1 MQVWQLLSQRLW
13 RNSAFRFGVLV
24 LGVLLALAALA
35 PFLGTVDPAAMDSA
49 HINTAAGVRGEF
61 VQLDGTVVAHTFWMG
76 ADNFG
81 RDIFSRV
88 LYGTRTSLL
97 VAAFT
102 AAVAIGVGALLGML
116 AGYFRAVDA
125 VLMRFMDGLMAI
137 PAILLAIALVA
148 ALGAQLWTV
157 VVAIA
162 IPEIPRVTR
171 LVRAMVLTLR
181 EEPFVEAARALATP
195 TPVIL
200 WRHILPNAM
209 APLIVQGTF
218 VAASAVLT
226 EAILSFLGL
235 GLPADIPTWG
245 NIMAEG
251 RVQFTQYPGNV
262 LFPALFLVP
271 TVLAINLLGDG
282 LRDVLD
288 PKFSKRTP

>member
-1 MQVWQLLSQRLW
+1 MSVSHRLW
-13 RNSAFRFGVLV
+13 ANGSIRFGAVVLGFMVLV
-24 LGVLLALAALA
+24 SLLA
-35 PFLGTVDPAAMDSA
+35 PWLGTVDPAAMDSNF
-49 HINTAAGVRGEF
+49 INKPAGLKGDFTLV
-61 VQLDGTVVAHTFWMG
+61 DGSTVAHTFWLG
-76 ADNFG
+76 TDSFG
-81 RDIFSRV
+81 RDLYSRV
-88 LYGTRTSLL
+88 VYGAQVSLL
-97 VAAFT
+97 VGGFT
-102 AAVAIGVGALLGML
+102 AALALALGGFLGML
-116 AGYFRAVDA
+116 AGYFRQVDA

-148 ALGAQLWTV
+148 ALGAQVATV

-162 IPEIPRVTR
+162 IPEVPRVTR
-171 LVRAMVLTLR
+171 LVRSLVLSLR

-200 WRHILPNAM
+200 WRHILPNAL

-235 GLPADIPTWG
+235 GLPPDIPTWG

-251 RVQFTQYPGNV
+251 RVQFSQYPGNV
-262 LFPALFLVP
+262 LYPALFLVP
-271 TVLAINLLGDG
+271 TVLAVNLLGDG

-288 PKFSKRTP
+288 PKFAKRGA

>member
-1 MQVWQLLSQRLW
+1 MSVSHRLW
-13 RNSAFRFGVLV
+13 ANGSIRFGAVVLGFMVLV
-24 LGVLLALAALA
+24 SLLA
-35 PFLGTVDPAAMDSA
+35 PWLGTVDPSAMDSNF
-49 HINTAAGVRGEF
+49 INKPAGLKGDFTLV
-61 VQLDGTVVAHTFWMG
+61 DGSTVAHTFWLG
-76 ADNFG
+76 TDSFG
-81 RDIFSRV
+81 RDLYSRV
-88 LYGTRTSLL
+88 VYGAQVSLL
-97 VAAFT
+97 VGGFT
-102 AAVAIGVGALLGML
+102 AALALALGGFLGMM
-116 AGYFRAVDA
+116 AGYFRQVDA

-148 ALGAQLWTV
+148 ALGAQVGTV

-162 IPEIPRVTR
+162 IPEVPRVAR
-171 LVRAMVLTLR
+171 LVRSLVLSLR

-200 WRHILPNAM
+200 WRHILPNAL

-235 GLPADIPTWG
+235 GLPPDIPTWG

-251 RVQFTQYPGNV
+251 RVQFSQYPGNV
-262 LFPALFLVP
+262 LYPALFLVP
-271 TVLAINLLGDG
+271 TVLAVNLLGDG

-288 PKFSKRTP
+288 PKFAKRGT

>member
-1 MQVWQLLSQRLW
+1 MSATQRLW
-13 RNSAFRFGVLV
+13 ANGSIRFGAVV
-24 LGVLLALAALA
+24 LGFMVLLALLA
-35 PFLGTVDPAAMDSA
+35 PWLGTVDPAAMDSNF
-49 HINTAAGVRGEF
+49 INKPAGLQGDFTLV
-61 VQLDGTVVAHTFWMG
+61 DGSTVAHTFWLG
-76 ADNFG
+76 SDSFG
-81 RDIFSRV
+81 RDMYSRV
-88 LYGTRTSLL
+88 VYGARVSLL
-97 VAAFT
+97 VGGFT
-102 AAVAIGVGALLGML
+102 AVLALALGGFLGMM
-116 AGYFRAVDA
+116 AGYFRQVDA

-148 ALGAQLWTV
+148 ALGAQVGTV

-162 IPEIPRVTR
+162 IPEVPRVTR
-171 LVRAMVLTLR
+171 LVRSLVLSLR

-200 WRHILPNAM
+200 WRHILPNAL

-235 GLPADIPTWG
+235 GLPPDIPTWG

-251 RVQFTQYPGNV
+251 RVQFSQYPGNV
-262 LFPALFLVP
+262 LYPALFLVP
-271 TVLAINLLGDG
+271 TVLAVNLLGDG

-288 PKFSKRTP
+288 PKFAKRGAR

>member
-1 MQVWQLLSQRLW
+1 MSVYQRLW
-13 RNSAFRFGVLV
+13 ANGSVRFGVVV
-24 LGVLLALAALA
+24 LGFMVAVSLLA
-35 PFLGTVDPAAMDSA
+35 PWLGTVDPAAMDSNF
-49 HINTAAGVRGEF
+49 INKPLGMKGDFTLV
-61 VQLDGTVVAHTFWMG
+61 DGSTVAHTFWMG
-76 ADNFG
+76 TDSFG
-81 RDIFSRV
+81 RDLYSRV
-88 LYGTRTSLL
+88 VYGARVSLL
-97 VAAFT
+97 VGGFT
-102 AAVAIGVGALLGML
+102 AALALALGGFLGML
-116 AGYFRAVDA
+116 AGYFRQVDA

-148 ALGAQLWTV
+148 ALGAQVGTV

-162 IPEIPRVTR
+162 IPEVPRVTR
-171 LVRAMVLTLR
+171 LVRSLVLSLR

-200 WRHILPNAM
+200 WRHILPNAL

-235 GLPADIPTWG
+235 GLPPDIPTWG

-251 RVQFTQYPGNV
+251 RVQFSQYPGNV
-262 LFPALFLVP
+262 LYPALFLVP
-271 TVLAINLLGDG
+271 TVLAVNLLGDG

-288 PKFSKRTP
+288 PKFAKRGA

>member
-1 MQVWQLLSQRLW
+1 MSVSHRLW
-13 RNSAFRFGVLV
+13 ANGSIRFGALV
-24 LGVLLALAALA
+24 LGFMVLVSLLA
-35 PFLGTVDPAAMDSA
+35 PWLGTLDPSAMDSNF
-49 HINTAAGVRGEF
+49 INKPAGLKGDFTLV
-61 VQLDGTVVAHTFWMG
+61 DGSTVAHTFWLG
-76 ADNFG
+76 TDSFG
-81 RDIFSRV
+81 RDMYSRV
-88 LYGTRTSLL
+88 VYGAQVSLL
-97 VAAFT
+97 VGGFT
-102 AAVAIGVGALLGML
+102 ALLALALGGFLGML
-116 AGYFRAVDA
+116 AGYFRQVDA

-148 ALGAQLWTV
+148 ALGAQVWTV

-162 IPEIPRVTR
+162 IPEVPRVTR
-171 LVRAMVLTLR
+171 LVRSLVLSLR

-200 WRHILPNAM
+200 WRHILPNAL

-235 GLPADIPTWG
+235 GLPPDIPTWG

-251 RVQFTQYPGNV
+251 RVQFSQYPGNV
-262 LFPALFLVP
+262 LYPALFLVP
-271 TVLAINLLGDG
+271 TVLAVNLLGDG

-288 PKFSKRTP
+288 PKFAKRGA